1 MKINFI
7 CFKFPKVFVST
18 TCIILILVTS
28 IGIQIKNLPKE
39 ENLQISST
47 LEEDNNIIEN
57 NSTFQNTLTTLE
69 KQTEIQ
75 AEKRSRTMPE
85 KLKNFEIIGKIEI
98 PKLKLEKYI
107 LSESNTKS
115 LKVSV
120 AKLCGPKIN
129 KIGNFCIAG
138 HNYNKVF
145 GKIKYLEKNDKI
157 ILTDIYGDSIVY
169 QVYDNYKTS
178 PKDLYCLS
186 QDTQSERELTLITC
200 TMGATKRVIIKA
212 VEMYD

>member
-7 CFKFPKVFVST
+7 CFKFSKSFLSI
-18 TCIILILVTS
+18 TCIILILITS
-28 IGIQIKNLPKE
+28 IGIHIKCSTKE
-39 ENLQISST
+39 ERIEISST
-47 LEEDNNIIEN
+47 LKENHNIIEN
-57 NSTFQNTLTTLE
+57 NLTSQKTFTTSE
-69 KQTEIQ
+69 KQIKIQ
-75 AEKRSRTMPE
+75 SKKKSRTMPQ

-98 PKLKLEKYI
+98 PKLKLEKYV

-120 AKLCGPKIN
+120 SKLCGPQIN

-157 ILTDIYGDSIVY
+157 ILTDIYGDSIIY
-169 QVYDNYKTS
+169 QVYENYKTT
-178 PKDLYCLS
+178 PKDVSCLN
-186 QDTQSERELTLITC
+186 QDTQSEKELTLITC
-200 TMGATKRVIIKA
+200 TAGATKRVIVKA
-212 VEMYD
+212 VEIYD